1 MQEKYTP
8 QQRVQLSFLGAALV
22 APDTCRDAFQRLTPA
37 MFDEGEPRR
46 LFTALYGMIAAGRGI
61 DQVTAAQEVGADG
74 QAFVIYC
81 AETVPSVSHA
91 EEYEQDIIE
100 NYRRRRLKEL
110 CLDISL
116 HSEDESSDKTCG
128 RLQSELAQQNAI
140 CNALADSSAREW
152 ADVVEEALGALA
164 SPDTN
169 LKTGWNTVDRYGIF
183 QRENVAVIAGRPGGG
198 KTDFALTLA
207 ARLSKQ
213 YRVFYLTMEETR
225 VRLMYRILSKT
236 CRIDHGRIRDRS
248 LTPEEQQTLRN
259 AGEALKRHHNMVIDE
274 GSGLTV
280 GQIRAKVLR
289 YRPDVCFID
298 HCGLIAADDP
308 RAKRV
313 DTITA
318 ATNML
323 KQMAKEL
330 GIVVV
335 ELVQLN
341 RTTDRRGGSTAA
353 ALADLKGSG
362 SYEEDANAVL
372 FIESAVD
379 GKQEPL
385 HGDDA
390 YREVDVRVAKNR
402 DGETGRFPMRWQP
415 QYHDWQPD
423 TGRMGY
429 GPMDTGGYGGAY
441 YED

>member
-213 YRVFYLTMEETR
+213 YRVFYLTME
-225 VRLMYRILSKT
+225 
-236 CRIDHGRIRDRS
+236 
-248 LTPEEQQTLRN
+248 
-259 AGEALKRHHNMVIDE
+259 
-274 GSGLTV
+274 
-280 GQIRAKVLR
+280 
-289 YRPDVCFID
+289 
-298 HCGLIAADDP
+298 
-308 RAKRV
+308 
-313 DTITA
+313 
-318 ATNML
+318 
-323 KQMAKEL
+323 
-330 GIVVV
+330 
-335 ELVQLN
+335 
-341 RTTDRRGGSTAA
+341 
-353 ALADLKGSG
+353 
-362 SYEEDANAVL
+362 
-372 FIESAVD
+372 
-379 GKQEPL
+379 
-385 HGDDA
+385 
-390 YREVDVRVAKNR
+390 
-402 DGETGRFPMRWQP
+402 
-415 QYHDWQPD
+415 
-423 TGRMGY
+423 
-429 GPMDTGGYGGAY
+429 
-441 YED
+441 